1 MQRMGRTAALTPVT
15 WIKEFKDFL
24 LKGNVF
30 QLAIAIVLGTAFQAI
45 VTSVVKNLFSPIIG
59 LVSINNLENL
69 FVPIKGSQPGVSYG
83 TPEEANKNNVVTLNY
98 GAVLTSTIEFVIIAF
113 FCFLVTKLLID
124 SINKKKKEEPT
135 TGECAFCY
143 EDVKLKAVVCPHC
156 RCKNPIREMKMS
168 DSANDLPEAPQL
180 ENKRRSRSAMREE
193 V

>member
-1 MQRMGRTAALTPVT
+1 MGRAALTPVT
-15 WIKEFKDFL
+15 WIREFKDFL

-69 FVPIKGSQPGVSYG
+69 FVSIKGSQPGKSYG
-83 TPEEANKNNVVTLNY
+83 TPDEANKNNVVTLNY
-98 GAVLTSTIEFVIIAF
+98 GAVLTSMIEFVIVAF

-124 SINKKKKEEPT
+124 SIKKNKKEEPT
-135 TGECAFCY
+135 TFECAFCY
-143 EDVKLKAVVCPHC
+143 EKVKLMAVVCPHC
-156 RCKNPIREMKMS
+156 RCKNPAKEMRLS
-168 DSANDLPEAPQL
+168 DSANDIPDAPETDD
-180 ENKRRSRSAMREE
+180 KRWTREM